1 MKCEIC
7 NREVKDNSQFINGS
21 YYHNSCIEQLTVI
34 YKIEQKIVAHS
45 EVQLEIQ
52 LDKWNKLKERVKNYR
67 LEKTG
72 TEEDGRYCVA
82 ISVTDIL
89 KMMEEIE
96 EE

>member
-34 YKIEQKIVAHS
+34 YKLEQKIVAHS
-45 EVQLEIQ
+45 EVQLEMQ
-52 LDKWNKLKERVKNYR
+52 LDKWNKLKEWVIEQEKRSWDEVSSTFKYV
-67 LEKTG
+67 LEK
-72 TEEDGRYCVA
+72 
-82 ISVTDIL
+82 
-89 KMMEEIE
+89 MEEIE